1 MSSSSRRQGPI
12 NVPPP
17 VGGKPASTYARFIPR
32 EELGDFAAWNPD
44 SLSGRGPRGSAE
56 AAPAAPPPPPPA
68 PEPTV
73 EEWLAEV
80 AAARQAGYQDGYRDG
95 LVALESFKQ
104 SYATQLTAQFTALS
118 KNFGRELDALEAQVA
133 EAVART
139 AVQLARQVV
148 RGELKV
154 DPALVARVA
163 SEAVESVLLS
173 ARHITVHLHPQDL
186 ALVAEGAAD
195 AIEARGAR
203 LMANAGIARG
213 GCQVDSDAGS
223 IDARIATRWAQAA
236 GALGLSE
243 PWDGP
248 DAEEAS
254 AP

>member
-17 VGGKPASTYARFIPR
+17 SGGKPASPYSRFIPR
-32 EELGDFAAWNPD
+32 EELGDFAAWSPD
-44 SLSGRGPRGSAE
+44 SLSGRQRGAAAE
-56 AAPAAPPPPPPA
+56 PPSAPPPLPPEA

-80 AAARQAGYQDGYRDG
+80 ATARQAGYQDGYRDG
-95 LVALESFKQ
+95 LVALDSFKQ
-104 SYATQLTAQFTALS
+104 SYAAQLTAQFGALS
-118 KNFGRELDALEAQVA
+118 KNFGHELDALEAQIA

-154 DPALVARVA
+154 DPALVGRVA

-203 LMANAGIARG
+203 LMASAGIARG
-213 GCQVDSDAGS
+213 GCRVDSDAGS

-243 PWDGP
+243 PWDGH
-248 DAEEAS
+248 DADEAV